1 MSPERPLETLPA
13 GAALPTLAATPPV
26 DDEIVTIPPSEAPP
40 PPATPSPATSRLPQ
54 IDRNTYVI
62 AGPFAQGGIGRILRA
77 HDPSLDRPV
86 ALKELLVH
94 GRSVDE
100 ERFVREVL
108 LTARLQHP
116 GVVPVYA
123 AGRWPT
129 GEPFFAMKL
138 VSGRSFDKVLAEAR
152 TLAARLALLPHVLA
166 IAETVAYAHSQR
178 IIHRDLKPHNVLVGA
193 FGETVVIDW
202 GLAKELDV
210 AELASVEPINSAA
223 PGKDLTF
230 VGAVVGTPGYM
241 SPEQAEGA
249 EVDTGTDVYALGAI
263 LYHVLSGHLP
273 YDAGNAM
280 EMIYKTAF
288 ESPVPLGSR
297 EPDAP
302 EELVAIVDKAMA
314 RDRRRRYPSA
324 KEFAD
329 DLRRFQTGQIVGA
342 HRYTAW
348 ERVRRFVRRHRAVL
362 GLAAV
367 SVLLIVG
374 VTALS
379 FAQVREQRDLAESAR
394 DLAED
399 AERRA
404 QAAQVEAERR
414 ADNLS
419 FEQARLVLDSD
430 PIEALRLLD
439 GLSPAADWRRTRQLA
454 ADLDARGL
462 PRVLRGH
469 RAAISRV
476 AFSPDSSRLATT
488 SDDCTLRVW
497 DMSSWTSRVF
507 RGHTSDVWRAAFSPD
522 GRKVATT
529 SRDHSVRVWDLD
541 TGEAQVLVGHTDG
554 VRNVVFGPDG
564 RTLYTADDALA
575 VRRWDLDTGAGEVI
589 DRCFAN
595 TVPWTA
601 RQIGC
606 IDVERNRAYLH
617 DLVSGARTVVDPG
630 AVVLTQAGGVSSD
643 GRWFA
648 GTVAGGGVWLHDT
661 RSDSGRLLQW
671 TLPAGESWVGSL
683 REIRFSPASD
693 QLVAPATISYL
704 RHYDLVADRGVLLT
718 PNEGYVRRAAF
729 SPDGSK
735 IASVGG
741 DSRVGIWDFTTA
753 TAYPL
758 AVPAHMLDAQFS
770 PDGRWVAAVGN
781 DPRVFV
787 WPASTFAREQ
797 WLAPEPVPRGAIAMA
812 PAAARLVLGGATAI
826 HVLDTAN
833 MRSIAAIPVPRPVQR
848 ITLAEDGRHALALD
862 IGGELLGLSLPDGAV
877 VVRTQLGTG
886 CDGFRSGVDPSRP
899 RFTVACEDGR
909 LLLVD
914 LTSSEPVRTLERV
927 EGGPPALFFPGEE
940 SFLLGGPQGQLLRH
954 DPGAPILRELLR
966 VRQRIAALR
975 GIPGTREL
983 VFAAEDHVEH
993 VDLDGRRLGELRG
1006 HRLQVGEL
1014 GVSGDGRWILTVS
1027 RDNILRV
1034 FDRVSHE
1041 LRIQLAPPDL
1051 VERIAAISHDGSR
1064 IAVALTSGD
1073 LVLWDIGDEPDR
1085 LAARRDFRRLR
1096 GLAEVS
1102 AVSIEGD
1109 DRSVIAVGVDGRVI
1123 RWRDSLPTDADSLR
1137 AFIAARADADDPP
1150 RAEVGCAADE

>member
-1 MSPERPLETLPA
+1 MSSERPDDTLSA
-13 GAALPTLAATPPV
+13 SAALPTRVAAPPV
-26 DDEIVTIPPSEAPP
+26 GDDVVTMPPSEAPTTVVP
-40 PPATPSPATSRLPQ
+40 RTLATSRLPQ
-54 IDRNTYVI
+54 IDRHAYVI
-62 AGPFAQGGIGRILRA
+62 AGQFAQGGIGRILRA

-86 ALKELLVH
+86 ALKELLVR

-116 GVVPVYA
+116 GIVPVYA

-138 VSGRSFDKVLAEAR
+138 VSGRSFDKVIAEAR

-210 AELASVEPINSAA
+210 ADLAAGEPTPVT

-230 VGAVVGTPGYM
+230 VGAVIGTPGYM

-263 LYHVLSGHLP
+263 LYHVLSGQLP
-273 YDAGNAM
+273 HDAGNAM
-280 EMIYKTAF
+280 EMIYKTVY
-288 ESPVPLGSR
+288 ESPVPLRSR

-302 EELVAIVDKAMA
+302 DELVAIVDKAMA
-314 RDRRRRYPSA
+314 RDRGARYPSA

-348 ERVRRFVRRHRAVL
+348 ERVRRFVRRHRALL

-367 SVLLIVG
+367 SVALIVG

-379 FAQVREQRDLAESAR
+379 FRQVKEQRDLAESAR

-439 GLSPAADWRRTRQLA
+439 NLSPAADWRRTRQIA
-454 ADLDARGL
+454 ADLEARGL

-469 RAAISRV
+469 RAAISRA
-476 AFSPDSSRLATT
+476 AFSPTGDLLATT

-497 DMSSWTSRVF
+497 DMSSGTSRVF
-507 RGHTSDVWRAAFSPD
+507 RGHTGDVWRAAFSPD
-522 GRKVATT
+522 GRRVAST
-529 SRDHSVRVWDLD
+529 SRDHTVRVWDLGG
-541 TGEAQVLVGHTDG
+541 GEPQVLLGHTDG
-554 VRNVVFGPDG
+554 VRNVVFSPDG
-564 RTLYTADDALA
+564 RRLYTADDALA
-575 VRRWDLDTGAGEVI
+575 LRRWDLDTGAGEVI

-595 TVPWTA
+595 SVPWTA
-601 RQIGC
+601 KHIGC
-606 IDVERNRAYLH
+606 IDVDTNQAYLH
-617 DLVSGARTVVDPG
+617 DLTTGARTVVRAGD
-630 AVVLTQAGGVSSD
+630 VVMQQAGGVSLD

-648 GTVAGGGVWLHDT
+648 STVADGSVWLYDT
-661 RSDSGRLLQW
+661 RAGAGRRLVWPQAPTDVWL
-671 TLPAGESWVGSL
+671 GSL

-693 QLVAPATISYL
+693 QLIAPASTTYL
-704 RHYDLVADRGVLLT
+704 RHYDLVRDRGDLLA
-718 PNEGYVRRAAF
+718 PHSGYIRRGSF
-729 SPDGSK
+729 SPDGTK
-735 IASVGG
+735 VASVGG
-741 DSRVGIWDFTTA
+741 DARVGIWDLATA
-753 TAYPL
+753 TSYPL
-758 AVPAHMLDAQFS
+758 AVPAHMIDAQFS
-770 PDGRWVAAVGN
+770 PDGRWIAAVGN

-787 WPASTFAREQ
+787 WPASAFAREQ
-797 WLAPEPVPRGAIAMA
+797 YVAPEPISRNAVAMA
-812 PAAARLVLGGATAI
+812 PAAGRVLLGGATRL
-826 HVLDTAN
+826 HVVDTAR
-833 MRSIAAIPVPRPVQR
+833 MRPVATIPIER
-848 ITLAEDGRHALALD
+848 PIKRLALAHDGRHGLALD
-862 IGGELLGLSLPDGAV
+862 EAGELFAMSLPDGAV
-877 VVRTQLGTG
+877 ALRTTVGPG
-886 CDGFRSGVDPSRP
+886 CDGMRTGVDPARP
-899 RFTVACEDGR
+899 RFAVACDDGR
-909 LLLVD
+909 VLLVD
-914 LTSSEPVRTLERV
+914 LAAREPVRELERV
-927 EGGPPALFFPGEE
+927 EGSPPTLLFPGEPA
-940 SFLLGGPQGQLLRH
+940 LVIGGPYGQLLRH
-954 DPGAPILRELLR
+954 EGDAGLRELLR
-966 VRQRIAALR
+966 VRHRIAVTVA
-975 GIPGTREL
+975 IPGTREL

-1006 HRLQVGEL
+1006 HRLQVGEIE
-1014 GVSGDGRWILTVS
+1014 VSDDGRWIVTVS

-1034 FDRVSHE
+1034 FDGVSHE
-1041 LRIQLAPPDL
+1041 LRIELVPPDL
-1051 VERIAAISHDGSR
+1051 VERLVAVSRDGSR
-1064 IAVALTSGD
+1064 IAVAVTGGD
-1073 LVLWDIGDEPDR
+1073 VLLWDIGDEPDP
-1085 LAARRDFRRLR
+1085 LAPRRDYRRLR
-1096 GLAEVS
+1096 GLKQLLAL
-1102 AVSIEGD
+1102 AIED
-1109 DRSVIAVGVDGRVI
+1109 DGRSVVAVDLDGRVL
-1123 RWRDSLPTDADSLR
+1123 RWRDTLPTDSESLR

-1150 RAEVGCAADE
+1150 RAEVGCAPPE